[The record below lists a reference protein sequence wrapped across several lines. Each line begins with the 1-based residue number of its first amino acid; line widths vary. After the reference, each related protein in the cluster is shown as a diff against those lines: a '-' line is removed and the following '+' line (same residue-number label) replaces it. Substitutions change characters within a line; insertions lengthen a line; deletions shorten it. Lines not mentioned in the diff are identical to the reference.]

1 MRAAIDPEVDWQLEP
16 WLGGSQ
22 CRWLTGGSVSLDIS
36 VGAVVLR
43 FIEGEGA

>member
-1 MRAAIDPEVDWQLEP
+1 VITDDNSVVR
-16 WLGGSQ
+16 
-22 CRWLTGGSVSLDIS
+22 LTGGSVSLDIS